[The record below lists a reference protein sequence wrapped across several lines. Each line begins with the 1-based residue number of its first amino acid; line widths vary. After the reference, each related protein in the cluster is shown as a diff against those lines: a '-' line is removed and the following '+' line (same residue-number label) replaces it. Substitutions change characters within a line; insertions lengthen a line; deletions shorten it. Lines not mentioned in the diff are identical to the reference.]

1 MAWLDFLRRIFSGP
15 DKRVADGGASDTLDS
30 QTILAPDDHAPDIS
44 HTASDFARLNAQLP
58 LQGTDGHHSFV
69 RREAILNRAEKVAGY
84 EFSLMNRLKSRQT
97 RRGGIATRAYDSAL
111 LARLALHEVMS
122 LLGSRLAFISLSV
135 ESLANETI
143 DRLPRENTV
152 ISFEMSS
159 QVTDW
164 QKVSARF
171 AKLKEMGFSHGI
183 HISEAADAECPL
195 IADSDYVQIDVAA
208 FDGIDLRSLTR
219 RLRQQRPEGRPPLRL
234 IAREVQ
240 SDDDYQLCYK
250 CGFDFF
256 QGPFISSHDSLR
268 PTHDTINRMAA
279 LPILS
284 MLRTDQS
291 FAAIANQLRHEPTLS
306 YKLLRYLNSAA
317 MALQQPV
324 DNLTQALVILGREKF
339 YRWTSLL
346 LFDIE
351 NPGYR
356 EHLLSERA
364 LTRGRTLELLAGS
377 GRIPKLP
384 EQLFL
389 IGLFSLLDQAL
400 GRPLP
405 ELVKK
410 AALPD
415 VVRDALLGR
424 ASPCRDALTLVALAE
439 ADASTQPEQ
448 LAPALEKCGI
458 TDQDYAP
465 IAAQALVWAHQVLEA
480 GTG

>member
-1 MAWLDFLRRIFSGP
+1 MEWFGFLRRLFGGP
-15 DKRVADGGASDTLDS
+15 GKAAPTAPDTLET
-30 QTILAPDDHAPDIS
+30 QTILATDDSPQAPPPGATDY
-44 HTASDFARLNAQLP
+44 ARLNAQLP
-58 LQGTDGHHSFV
+58 LQNADGQHSFV
-69 RREAILNRAEKVAGY
+69 RREAILNRAEKIAGY
-84 EFSLMNRLKSRQT
+84 EFSLMTRLKSRLT
-97 RRGGIATRAYDSAL
+97 RRGGTATRAYDSAL

-122 LLGSRLAFISLSV
+122 LLGSRLAFVSLSV
-135 ESLANETI
+135 ESLANATI

-152 ISFEMSS
+152 ISFEMSA
-159 QVTDW
+159 QTTDW
-164 QKVSARF
+164 QKIAERF
-171 AKLKEMGFSHGI
+171 ARMKELGFSHGI
-183 HISEAADAECPL
+183 HISEAADVECPL
-195 IADSDYVQIDVAA
+195 IADSDYVQIDVTA
-208 FDGIDLRSLTR
+208 FDGMDLRSLTR
-219 RLRQQRPEGRPPLRL
+219 KLRQQRPDGRPPLRL
-234 IAREVQ
+234 VAREVQ

-268 PTHDTINRMAA
+268 PTHNTINRMAA

-291 FAAIANQLRHEPTLS
+291 FAAIANQLRNEPTLS

-317 MALQQPV
+317 MGLQQPI
-324 DNLTQALVILGREKF
+324 DSLTKALVVLGREKF

-356 EHLLSERA
+356 ERLLSERA
-364 LTRGRTLELLAGS
+364 LTRGRTLELLGGKGS
-377 GRIPKLP
+377 IPPLP

-405 ELVKK
+405 ELVQK

-415 VVRDALLGR
+415 VVHDALLGR
-424 ASPCRDALTLVALAE
+424 AGPCRDALALVVLAE
-439 ADASTQPEQ
+439 ADTSAQPEQ
-448 LAPALEKCGI
+448 LAQALASCDI
-458 TDQDYAP
+458 TDQDYSP
-465 IAAQALVWAHQVLEA
+465 VAAQALVWAHHVLEA
-480 GTG
+480 GTE